1 MIQTYLA
8 LLAVGGVAI
17 VLSLIQRGIAVLVF
31 QTSSGP
37 DSHGPSSWVHLL
49 FSDLVFYS
57 LLPGV
62 AYVFFSPY
70 MPFMGLRAGLALALI
85 GILVGVLPLTARELV
100 LRQRQAVL
108 TLFDTFFAVIK
119 LLACL
124 AILGVLFPL

>member
-17 VLSLIQRGIAVLVF
+17 VFSLIQRGVAVLLF
-31 QTSSGP
+31 YRSINS
-37 DSHGPSSWVHLL
+37 DSRPAIPWVQLL

-70 MPFMGLRAGLALALI
+70 MPFMGIRAGLALALI
-85 GILVGVLPLTARELV
+85 GILVGVLPLAARELV
-100 LRQRQAVL
+100 LRERRAAV
-108 TLFDTFFAVIK
+108 TLFDTFFTVIK

-124 AILGVLFPL
+124 GLLGVLFPL